1 MHNRMGACKT
11 GIGHMKEDPLPR
23 KKVSHKKMSTQPCQP
38 FNLFLRIKAVKQT
51 RGYSLWG
58 ISSCYIWDLSFI
70 QAETRIKK

>member
-23 KKVSHKKMSTQPCQP
+23 KKVSHKKRSTQPCQP

-51 RGYSLWG
+51 RGYSIWEYPLVISG
-58 ISSCYIWDLSFI
+58 IYPLS
-70 QAETRIKK
+70 RPKPG